1 MATEQFHWHGGG
13 GRQRLGEGH
22 QVEKHVKGIL
32 FLADTGF
39 RDWDSAQLCT
49 ELGWNYRIRIACNTY
64 LALPIG
70 TTNRL
75 DRLVPENETA
85 ISRMLG

>member
-49 ELGWNYRIRIACNTY
+49 ELG
-64 LALPIG
+64 
-70 TTNRL
+70 
-75 DRLVPENETA
+75 
-85 ISRMLG
+85 